1 MLLCFFRYRDNRHVS
16 MGAEKWLD
24 IEIWNSPAECFSAL
38 KKRGYRIATTYLGTD
53 SVFFFTLQHFG
64 DLVSFSLLYIVI
76 YRFPWKSTIHYSAR
90 ISDAMCHW
98 MHGHMFFSV
107 KNCSCFVQTVKIVC
121 PVIYRDKMRLL
132 KKIFAVKL
140 YCLCVWSSR
149 IPRVLSYVC
158 HKWMVEVKLMTYVS
172 VFHHSSGFN
181 FSD

>member
-1 MLLCFFRYRDNRHVS
+1 MAWHWDMELTCRMFQC
-16 MGAEKWLD
+16 
-24 IEIWNSPAECFSAL
+24 I
-38 KKRGYRIATTYLGTD
+38 KKTRLSHCDHLFGNWFGI
-53 SVFFFTLQHFG
+53 FFTLQHFG

-107 KNCSCFVQTVKIVC
+107 KNCSCFVQTVKIVS

-172 VFHHSSGFN
+172 VFSPFIRI
-181 FSD
+181 